1 MPHCRISATV
11 AAGSAWGGAGDLEH
25 GMNEATPGVAAP
37 AAGSE
42 RWFLLLLGLVY
53 MMNFVDRTIISVA
66 GEAIRRDLGLT
77 DLQLGLLGGLAFSLF
92 YAALGIPLARL
103 AERRSRVG
111 IIASVTAIWSV
122 MTALSGAAGSF
133 VQLLLCRMGVG
144 VGEAGFTPAL
154 VSMISDRFPEERR
167 ASAFSTI
174 AVWVSIGG
182 AVSATLGGW
191 VVQNFGWRAAFVVMG
206 IPGIVLAVLLKL
218 TIPEPPRRNAGDAA
232 TTPSFGAVLRRVGRS
247 PAFLYLTAA
256 SGLVGMVSFGL
267 NLFMIPLLVRRYG
280 LDIAQAGLIF
290 AVSLSLAMVIGNY
303 SGGRAADWLGRRDV
317 GWFGR
322 APAMLLM
329 VSLPLYLLAIM
340 QDDWRWFLVL
350 MFFAAASLNAFLPAI
365 MTVTQR
371 LVEPRMRASAAAL
384 HAFGQTVAGLG
395 IGSVA
400 LGWLSDRLAA
410 QAYAG
415 DYRAACVKGVTDPAC
430 TVAAAQGL
438 QHAMMAAGAVLI
450 GATVCY
456 LRAARALR
464 REIPASP
471 AMN

>member
-1 MPHCRISATV
+1 MK
-11 AAGSAWGGAGDLEH
+11 
-25 GMNEATPGVAAP
+25 EATAGEQTV
-37 AAGSE
+37 AGSE
-42 RWFLLLLGLVY
+42 RWFLLLLGLIY

-66 GEAIRRDLGLT
+66 GEAIRRELHLS

-111 IIASVTAIWSV
+111 IIAAVTAIWSV
-122 MTALSGAAGSF
+122 MTALTGAAGSF
-133 VQLLLCRMGVG
+133 TQMLLCRMGVG

-174 AVWVSIGG
+174 AIWVSIGG

-191 VVQNFGWRAAFVVMG
+191 VVQNYGWRAAFVVLG
-206 IPGIVLAVLLKL
+206 LPGVIFAVLLKL
-218 TIPEPPRRNAGDAA
+218 TIPEPPRRNAGDV
-232 TTPSFGAVLRRVGRS
+232 TPSFGAVLRRVGRS

-280 LDIAQAGLIF
+280 LDIAQAGMIF
-290 AVSLSLAMVIGNY
+290 AISLSLAMVIGNY
-303 SGGRAADWLGRRDV
+303 SGGRAADWLGKRDI
-317 GWFGR
+317 GWFGK

-329 VSLPLYLLAIM
+329 VSLPLYLTAIL
-340 QDDWRWFLVL
+340 QSDWRWFMVL
-350 MFFAAASLNAFLPAI
+350 MFFAAGSLNAFLPAI

-395 IGSVA
+395 LGSVL

-415 DYRAACVKGVTDPAC
+415 DYQADCAQKAVTLEC
-430 TVAAAQGL
+430 SVGAAQGL
-438 QHAMMAAGAVLI
+438 QHAMMAVGVVLI
-450 GATVCY
+450 AAIVLY
-456 LRAARALR
+456 LRAAKALR
-464 REIPASP
+464 REIQPTA
-471 AMN
+471 A

>member
-1 MPHCRISATV
+1 MNAADISAT
-11 AAGSAWGGAGDLEH
+11 
-25 GMNEATPGVAAP
+25 ATISKAP
-37 AAGSE
+37 PAVGSE
-42 RWFLLLLGLVY
+42 RYFIVLLGLIY
-53 MMNFVDRTIISVA
+53 MMNFVDRTIISIA
-66 GEAIRRDLGLT
+66 GEAIRRDLNLS

-111 IIASVTAIWSV
+111 IIATVTAIWSV

-133 VQLLLCRMGVG
+133 TQLLLCRMGVG

-154 VSMISDRFPEERR
+154 VSMLSDRFPEERR

-174 AVWVSIGG
+174 AIWVSVGA
-182 AVSATLGGW
+182 AVSATIGGW
-191 VVQNFGWRAAFVVMG
+191 VVQNYGWRAAFVAMG
-206 IPGIVLAVLLKL
+206 VPGLVLAVVLKL
-218 TIPEPPRRNAGDAA
+218 TIAEPVRRNAGEAG
-232 TTPSFGAVLRRVGRS
+232 TTPSFGAVLQKVGRS

-280 LDIAQAGLIF
+280 LDIAQAGMIF
-290 AVSLSLAMVIGNY
+290 AGSLSLAMAIGNY

-322 APAMLLM
+322 APAMLL
-329 VSLPLYLLAIM
+329 VISLPLYLLAIL
-340 QDDWRWFLVL
+340 QSDWRWFMVL
-350 MFFAAASLNAFLPAI
+350 MFFSAASLNAFLPAI

-415 DYRAACVKGVTDPAC
+415 NYRGDCLHRA
-430 TVAAAQGL
+430 VAGPCNQASAQGL
-438 QHAMMAAGAVLI
+438 QHAMMAAGAVLV
-450 GATVCY
+450 GAIFLY
-456 LRAARALR
+456 LRAGRALR
-464 REIPASP
+464 REIPNAGS
-471 AMN
+471 AA

>member
-1 MPHCRISATV
+1 MGEAK
-11 AAGSAWGGAGDLEH
+11 GGD
-25 GMNEATPGVAAP
+25 TPAV
-37 AAGSE
+37 GSE
-42 RWFLLLLGLVY
+42 KWFLLLLGLVY
-53 MMNFVDRTIISVA
+53 MMNFIDRTIISVA

-111 IIASVTAIWSV
+111 LIAIVTTIWSV
-122 MTALSGAAGSF
+122 MTALTGAAGSF
-133 VQLLLCRMGVG
+133 VQLLICRMGVG

-174 AVWVSIGG
+174 AIWVSIGG

-191 VVQNFGWRAAFVVMG
+191 VVQTYGWRAAFVVLG
-206 IPGIVLAVLLKL
+206 LPGVILAVLLRL

-232 TTPSFGAVLRRVGRS
+232 ATPTFGAVLRRVGRS

-290 AVSLSLAMVIGNY
+290 AVALSLSMVIGNY

-322 APAMLLM
+322 APAMLLV
-329 VSLPLYLLAIM
+329 VSLPLYLLAIL
-340 QDDWRWFLVL
+340 QSDWRWFLVL

-410 QAYAG
+410 QAYGG
-415 DYRAACVKGVTDPAC
+415 DYRADCARKVVEGACLTASA
-430 TVAAAQGL
+430 TGL
-438 QHAMMAAGAVLI
+438 QQAMLCAGAVLI
-450 GATVCY
+450 GAIVLY

-464 REIPASP
+464 RELPPVTAPA
-471 AMN
+471 

>member
-1 MPHCRISATV
+1 
-11 AAGSAWGGAGDLEH
+11 
-25 GMNEATPGVAAP
+25 MNEQATGKAV
-37 AAGSE
+37 GSE
-42 RWFLLLLGLVY
+42 RYFIMLLGMIY
-53 MMNFVDRTIISVA
+53 MMNFVDRTIISIA
-66 GEAIRRDLGLT
+66 GEAIRRDLDLS

-111 IIASVTAIWSV
+111 IIATVTTIWSV
-122 MTALSGAAGSF
+122 MTALSGMAGNF
-133 VQLLLCRMGVG
+133 AQLLVCRMGVG

-154 VSMISDRFPEERR
+154 VSMLSDRFPEERR

-174 AVWVSIGG
+174 AIWVSVGA
-182 AVSATLGGW
+182 AVSATIGGW
-191 VVQNFGWRAAFVVMG
+191 VVQNYGWRAAFVALG
-206 IPGIVLAVLLKL
+206 LPGLALALLLKL
-218 TIPEPPRRNAGDAA
+218 TIPEPMRRNAGDAGS
-232 TTPSFGAVLRRVGRS
+232 TPSFGAVLKRVGQS

-290 AVSLSLAMVIGNY
+290 AGSLSLAMAIGNY

-322 APAMLLM
+322 APAMLLI
-329 VSLPLYLLAIM
+329 VSLPLYLSAIL
-340 QDDWRWFLVL
+340 QSDWRWFMVL

-395 IGSVA
+395 IGSVL

-410 QAYAG
+410 QAYVG
-415 DYRAACVKGVTDPAC
+415 DYRAECLKRSVVGPCAEAS
-430 TVAAAQGL
+430 AQGL
-438 QHAMMAAGAVLI
+438 QQAMMATGLVLLAAI
-450 GATVCY
+450 FFY

-464 REIPASP
+464 REIPPSAAST
-471 AMN
+471 

>member
-1 MPHCRISATV
+1 MNAADISETAMI
-11 AAGSAWGGAGDLEH
+11 GK
-25 GMNEATPGVAAP
+25 PKP
-37 AAGSE
+37 AVGSE
-42 RWFLLLLGLVY
+42 RYFIVLLGLIY
-53 MMNFVDRTIISVA
+53 MMNFVDRTIISIA
-66 GEAIRRDLGLT
+66 GEAIRRDLNLS

-111 IIASVTAIWSV
+111 IIATVTAIWSV

-133 VQLLLCRMGVG
+133 TQLLLCRMGVG

-154 VSMISDRFPEERR
+154 VSMLSDRFPEERR

-174 AVWVSIGG
+174 AIWVSVGA
-182 AVSATLGGW
+182 AVSATIGGW
-191 VVQNFGWRAAFVVMG
+191 VVQNYGWRTAFVAMG
-206 IPGIVLAVLLKL
+206 LPGLVLALLLKL
-218 TIPEPPRRNAGDAA
+218 TIAEPVRRNAGDAG
-232 TTPSFGAVLRRVGRS
+232 TTPSFGAVLRKVGRS

-280 LDIAQAGLIF
+280 LDIAQAGMIF
-290 AVSLSLAMVIGNY
+290 AGSLSLAMAIGNY

-322 APAMLLM
+322 APAMLLL
-329 VSLPLYLLAIM
+329 VSLPLYLLAIL
-340 QDDWRWFLVL
+340 QSDWRWFMVL
-350 MFFAAASLNAFLPAI
+350 MFFSAASLNAFLPAI

-410 QAYAG
+410 QSYAG
-415 DYRAACVKGVTDPAC
+415 DYRAECLHRAVIGPCAQ
-430 TVAAAQGL
+430 ASAQGL
-438 QHAMMAAGAVLI
+438 QHAMMAAGAVLV
-450 GATVCY
+450 GAIVCY
-456 LRAARALR
+456 LRAAHALR
-464 REIPASP
+464 REIPAAAS
-471 AMN
+471 AA